1 MPARRSTN
9 DNSDDAED
17 GIMDRLAKT
26 LFAHPSSPLTAFAD
40 RQRMDRIEQCK
51 ELERILSACRS
62 AKHVRDA
69 ARGGAGEGIKEAPDN
84 IMAGDIP
91 TSRSGAKI
99 ARFFKWDDDP
109 PGTDDERNND
119 QTAERGVLDQAV
131 TSLRD
136 NGSGGDEGKKGKQH
150 SVSRPRFS
158 EDCAIETHEMWACRA
173 LALGCGNH
181 LADLRRCWSDRHSAS
196 TVKMRDE
203 GVYFYEG
210 TKEEKSC
217 RDIQMSM
224 ARCVN
229 RHAEELNE
237 RERVRASPAGKQ

>member
-1 MPARRSTN
+1 MPASRSN
-9 DNSDDAED
+9 DDSDDAED

-69 ARGGAGEGIKEAPDN
+69 ARGAGEEIKDAPDN
-84 IMAGDIP
+84 MAGDIP

-99 ARFFKWDDDP
+99 ARFFKWDDP

-131 TSLRD
+131 TSLYD
-136 NGSGGDEGKKGKQH
+136 NGSGDDEGKKGKQH

-158 EDCAIETHEMWACRA
+158 EDCAIETHELWACRA
-173 LALGCGNH
+173 LAVGCGNH

-196 TVKMRDE
+196 TVKMRDG

-229 RHAEELNE
+229 RHTEELNE